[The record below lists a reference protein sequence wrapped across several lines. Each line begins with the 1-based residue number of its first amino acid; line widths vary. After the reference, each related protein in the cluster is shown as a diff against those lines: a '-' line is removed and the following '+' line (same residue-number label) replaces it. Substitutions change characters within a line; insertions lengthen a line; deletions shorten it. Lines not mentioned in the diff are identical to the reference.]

1 MMMSLMSPTRMTAL
15 AGTTH
20 SEPGPQV
27 DFLEGQLEKLHAV
40 PQVSRSL
47 VRGNTQW
54 KYVRLSAHLA
64 GFERTE
70 KERSPQ
76 KSVCFLCG
84 S

>member
-1 MMMSLMSPTRMTAL
+1 MTAL

-54 KYVRLSAHLA
+54 KYVRQRISR

-70 KERSPQ
+70 NGEESTEVACAFCEIK
-76 KSVCFLCG
+76 V
-84 S
+84 